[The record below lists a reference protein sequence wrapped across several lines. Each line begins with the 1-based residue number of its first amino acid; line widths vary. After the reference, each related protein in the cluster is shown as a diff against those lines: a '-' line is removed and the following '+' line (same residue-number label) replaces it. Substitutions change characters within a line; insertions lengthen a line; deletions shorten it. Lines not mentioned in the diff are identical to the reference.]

1 MPESFE
7 NETTIGKSPAYF
19 VKPFVPEGVLQHM
32 NQYQKSLKLIFIFR
46 NPEERAVSDYAQG
59 L

>member
-7 NETTIGKSPAYF
+7 NEITIGKSPAYF

-32 NQYQKSLKLIFIFR
+32 NQYQKLIFIFR